1 MQIVWLPKALDNLK
15 EIKEYIDTESPKSA
29 KMVAERIKKTVSLL
43 QENPHLGKPSLVDGF
58 REYEVS
64 RATLENKKIASEIQ
78 VSKLPFVIPYKVID
92 DKIIIVR
99 VFHTKQKPII
109 WE

>member
-1 MQIVWLPKALDNLK
+1 MQIFWLPKALENLK
-15 EIKEYIDTESPKSA
+15 EIKEYIEAESPKSA

-43 QENPHLGKPSLVDGF
+43 QENPHLGKPSLVDCF
-58 REYEVS
+58 R
-64 RATLENKKIASEIQ
+64 EIQ

>member
-1 MQIVWLPKALDNLK
+1 MQIVWLPKALENLK
-15 EIKEYIDTESPKSA
+15 EIKAYIDVESPKSA
-29 KMVAERIKKTVSLL
+29 RMVAERIKKTVSLL
-43 QENPHLGKPSLVDGF
+43 QENPRIGKPSLVDGF
-58 REYEVS
+58 R
-64 RATLENKKIASEIQ
+64 EIQ

-92 DKIIIVR
+92 DRIIIVR

>member
-1 MQIVWLPKALDNLK
+1 MQIVWLPKALENLK
-15 EIKEYIDTESPKSA
+15 EIKEYIEAESPKSA

-43 QENPHLGKPSLVDGF
+43 QDNPHIGKPSLVDGF
-58 REYEVS
+58 R
-64 RATLENKKIASEIQ
+64 EIQ
-78 VSKLPFVIPYKVID
+78 VSKLPFVIPYTVID